1 MHFLKNFESEIM
13 DFDPDKM
20 EDIVLN
26 ILYNAIKFTPPGGDI
41 YMTCDT
47 TVSPSQGRRLVM
59 RIRDTGIG
67 IPENK
72 WNMIFE
78 RFYQIE
84 DKSAPVREGSG
95 IGLTVVKEYLKLMG
109 GNIEVS
115 SKINEGTEFV
125 LTLPITK
132 NSNVFEGQ
140 FFHPSDFPV
149 ADWSEE
155 IHPTSTLRVGEP
167 FDQYHTILIVEDNV
181 ELSHYLRSVIAPHFN
196 TEVAI
201 NGQDGI
207 EKALAIIPDLILS
220 DVMMPVKDGYELCD
234 TLKKDYKTNH
244 IPIILLTARAD
255 SESKITGFQRGA
267 DDYISK
273 PFQSKELLV
282 RIRKMIEQRE
292 KLKLKYSL
300 SHMEVT
306 GDENHLSL
314 DDMFIAEILQHLE
327 NNYTDE
333 YFGIDELCSAMKI
346 SRVQL
351 HRKLIAL
358 TGLSASHFI
367 NKFRL
372 EKAVKL
378 LKSTRNTVSEIAFDV
393 GFHDSN
399 YFSRVFSKVF
409 GVSPGD
415 FRKQKQ

>member
-1 MHFLKNFESEIM
+1 ML
-13 DFDPDKM
+13 
-20 EDIVLN
+20 
-26 ILYNAIKFTPPGGDI
+26 
-41 YMTCDT
+41 
-47 TVSPSQGRRLVM
+47 
-59 RIRDTGIG
+59 
-67 IPENK
+67 
-72 WNMIFE
+72 
-78 RFYQIE
+78 
-84 DKSAPVREGSG
+84 
-95 IGLTVVKEYLKLMG
+95 
-109 GNIEVS
+109 
-115 SKINEGTEFV
+115 
-125 LTLPITK
+125 
-132 NSNVFEGQ
+132 
-140 FFHPSDFPV
+140 
-149 ADWSEE
+149 
-155 IHPTSTLRVGEP
+155 EP
-167 FDQYHTILIVEDNV
+167 FDQHHTILIVEDNV
-181 ELSHYLRSVIAPHFN
+181 ELAHYLRSVIAPHFN

-207 EKALAIIPDLILS
+207 EKAMETIPDLIVS

-255 SESKITGFQRGA
+255 SESKIMGFQKGA

-273 PFQSKELLV
+273 PFHSRELLV

-300 SHMEVT
+300 SPIEMT
-306 GDENHLSL
+306 GAENHFISL

-327 NNYTDE
+327 KNYADE
-333 YFGIDELCSAMKI
+333 NFGIDELCSAMKI

>member
-1 MHFLKNFESEIM
+1 
-13 DFDPDKM
+13 
-20 EDIVLN
+20 
-26 ILYNAIKFTPPGGDI
+26 
-41 YMTCDT
+41 
-47 TVSPSQGRRLVM
+47 
-59 RIRDTGIG
+59 
-67 IPENK
+67 
-72 WNMIFE
+72 
-78 RFYQIE
+78 
-84 DKSAPVREGSG
+84 
-95 IGLTVVKEYLKLMG
+95 
-109 GNIEVS
+109 
-115 SKINEGTEFV
+115 
-125 LTLPITK
+125 
-132 NSNVFEGQ
+132 
-140 FFHPSDFPV
+140 
-149 ADWSEE
+149 
-155 IHPTSTLRVGEP
+155 
-167 FDQYHTILIVEDNV
+167 
-181 ELSHYLRSVIAPHFN
+181 
-196 TEVAI
+196 
-201 NGQDGI
+201 
-207 EKALAIIPDLILS
+207 
-220 DVMMPVKDGYELCD
+220 
-234 TLKKDYKTNH
+234 
-244 IPIILLTARAD
+244 
-255 SESKITGFQRGA
+255 
-267 DDYISK
+267 
-273 PFQSKELLV
+273 
-282 RIRKMIEQRE
+282 MIEQRE